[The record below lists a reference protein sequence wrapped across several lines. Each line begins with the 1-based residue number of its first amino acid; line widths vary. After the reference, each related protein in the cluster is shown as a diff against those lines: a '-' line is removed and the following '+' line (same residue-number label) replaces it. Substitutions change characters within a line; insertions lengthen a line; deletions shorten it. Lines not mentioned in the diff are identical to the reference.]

1 MPAVMFGSISTVA
14 DTSELQRRAFNEA
27 FQAHGLDWEWSRED
41 YLAMLEQSGGQQRIA
56 RYAAARGESV
66 DAQAVHAT
74 KSSIFQR
81 HLADTDVTPRP
92 GVVDTIRDAKSQ
104 GMKIA
109 LVTTTSPR
117 NVAALLEAL
126 ASSVRTGDFDV
137 VVDASDVEQCKPD
150 GAAYAFAVRSLGEQA
165 ADCVA
170 IEDNLGGVQAARAA
184 GVTCV
189 AFPNE
194 NTVGHDFGQTALVQ
208 RVDLDE
214 LRSVAS
220 LDPGSGLNR

>member
-14 DTSELQRRAFNEA
+14 DTSELQRRCFNEA
-27 FQAHGLDWEWSRED
+27 FQAHGLDWEWSRAD
-41 YLAMLEQSGGQQRIA
+41 YLAMLEHSGGQQRIA
-56 RYAAARGESV
+56 SYAAARGESV

-81 HLADTDVTPRP
+81 HLAESGVTPRP
-92 GVVDTIRDAKSQ
+92 GVVETIREAKSQ

-126 ASSVRTGDFDV
+126 ATTVQTGDFDV
-137 VVDASDVEQCKPD
+137 VVDASDVEQPKPD
-150 GAAYAFAVRSLGEQA
+150 GAAYAFAMRSLGEQEK
-165 ADCVA
+165 DCVA
-170 IEDNLGGVQAARAA
+170 VEDNLGGVQAAKAA

-189 AFPNE
+189 AFPNQ
-194 NTVGHDFGQTALVQ
+194 NTAGHDFGEASVVDRL
-208 RVDLDE
+208 DLDE
-214 LRSVAS
+214 LRTLGGRA
-220 LDPGSGLNR
+220 